1 MSLIN
6 IPLIKGENWISF
18 PESTSDNLLTIFSK
32 SGLGN
37 VTIYKYDP
45 LKSTGSTESGFVLV
59 DLTSYVEM
67 GKGYHVITTNVG
79 TISYMG
85 TPYKQKMTFD
95 RLRSSLMRGYNLV
108 GTDNNIIDI
117 SRYDWCRIVDAQ
129 TNFSATEIAPGKA
142 YWIYYEDCQQPKLGL
157 DTLTKISILGLA
169 ITTYVVFGEDI
180 KALFRRRKEVGMGT
194 SKNKSAADRNKKLL
208 LI

>member
-1 MSLIN
+1 MTQVS

-18 PESTSDNLLTIFSK
+18 PESSTDNLLTIFSK
-32 SGLGN
+32 SGLGK

-45 LKSTGSTESGFVLV
+45 LKSTGSTESGFVPI

-85 TPYKQKMTFD
+85 IPYKQKMTFD

-108 GTDNNIIDI
+108 GTDNNIQDI
-117 SRYDWCRIVDAQ
+117 SRYDWCRVVDAQ
-129 TNFSATEIAPGKA
+129 TNFSATELTPGKA

-180 KALFRRRKEVGMGT
+180 KNYLKGRKRPEISET
-194 SKNKSAADRNKKLL
+194 ERKRKLKLL
-208 LI
+208 I